1 MSEIGTTQVV
11 VYPLKDLLF
20 DIEIEL
26 WDFVFGEVDGIVYAE
41 RVQAICNESITN
53 GIHNIALHL
62 ICHTLYRYICH
73 GVPRK

>member
-1 MSEIGTTQVV
+1 MSGVGTTQVV
-11 VYPLKDLLF
+11 VYPLKDLLS

-26 WDFVFGEVDGIVYAE
+26 GDFIFGQVDGIVDAE
-41 RVQAICNESITN
+41 RVQAICNESVTN

-62 ICHTLYRYICH
+62 ICHTLYRYICQ

>member
-1 MSEIGTTQVV
+1 MSGVGTTQVV

-26 WDFVFGEVDGIVYAE
+26 GDFIFGEVDGIVDAE
-41 RVQAICNESITN
+41 RVQAICDESITN
-53 GIHNIALHL
+53 GIHNIALYL
-62 ICHTLYRYICH
+62 VGYLFNGNIGQ